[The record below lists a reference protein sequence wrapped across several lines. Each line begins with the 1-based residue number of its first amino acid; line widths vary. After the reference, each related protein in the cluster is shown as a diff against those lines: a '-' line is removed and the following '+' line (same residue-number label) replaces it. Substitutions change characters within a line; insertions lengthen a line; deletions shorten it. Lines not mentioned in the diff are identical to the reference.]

1 MTSGL
6 SGLRFGRQEPSNH
19 QHSWKISPTILAP
32 AGATEEEI
40 QIPDPAIFRG
50 ISIPPSRTPGALV
63 ASDIGKVDLL
73 YPSTNH
79 LAMHLCLIECFYKL
93 RNDVMHSKDLDA
105 VIGPTAPR
113 FASAENTQSSKS
125 HPTAA
130 DAEMARTSQIR
141 KWELFIKAAVGRF
154 DLWWQNIDKVL
165 RHAKA
170 YNTVPAAAQQGRS
183 TLSKNYLPPLDVLL
197 VWYSY
202 ILHPSYFSDS
212 VEFGKQNA
220 FMLCFPWHALYEV
233 IDQRTLNY
241 NLPTA
246 AANMFKTMSSQ
257 SVDLISCLASP
268 PPYTASMGAQYSIHL
283 EDAVA
288 MQESF
293 VNDTH
298 ELLWLRSPACPGSLT
313 RCLERYKRFLLLVQL
328 HPDRRASLVPTW
340 DIELALR
347 THQLYADNFQTFT
360 SRPFGRDLD
369 YAEVARPLETEK
381 STANNTSETNTADLW
396 KRQFAQPYT
405 CCLCWAC
412 ECVKDASSGSEGEVS
427 TSNLSQKR
435 IKEIQKAL
443 QFCVSVERA
452 RESGDRLPAPPRQA
466 KKTDDKWELDWG
478 HGWREVVV
486 KGKFDEHG
494 NPVKKVVREKG
505 YTWHINWMMG
515 AT

>member
-1 MTSGL
+1 MTSRLG
-6 SGLRFGRQEPSNH
+6 GLRFGRQEPSAH

-32 AGATEEEI
+32 ASSKEEEV
-40 QIPDPAIFRG
+40 QIPDPEIFRG
-50 ISIPPSRTPGALV
+50 ISILPSHTPRALD
-63 ASDIGKVDLL
+63 ASNIGEVDLL

-93 RNDVMHSKDLDA
+93 RNDVMSSEELDA
-105 VIGPTAPR
+105 VIGPTMR
-113 FASAENTQSSKS
+113 HFVSAEGNQSSKTR
-125 HPTAA
+125 PTAGDA
-130 DAEMARTSQIR
+130 DMLRTNPIR

-154 DLWWQNIDKVL
+154 DVWWQNIDKVI

-170 YNTVPAAAQQGRS
+170 YNTIPAAAQQDTS

-202 ILHPSYFSDS
+202 ILHPSYPSDC

-233 IDQRTLNY
+233 IDQKTLVY

-246 AANMFKTMSSQ
+246 AANMFTTMSSQ

-268 PPYTASMGAQYSIHL
+268 PPYTASIGAQYSIDL
-283 EDAVA
+283 GDAVA
-288 MQESF
+288 MQDSF
-293 VNDTH
+293 VDDTH
-298 ELLWLRSPACPGSLT
+298 ELLWLRSPACPGSLI
-313 RCLERYKRFLLLVQL
+313 RCVERYKKFLLLVHL
-328 HPDRRASLVPTW
+328 HPGRRAGLTPTW

-347 THQLYADNFQTFT
+347 THQLYAHNFHTFV
-360 SRPFGRDLD
+360 SQPFGGDSN
-369 YAEVARPLETEK
+369 YANVPRPLETKEPMENDI
-381 STANNTSETNTADLW
+381 TETNTADLW
-396 KRQFAQPYT
+396 KMQFAEPYT

-412 ECVKDASSGSEGEVS
+412 ECIRDVSGESEMEVS
-427 TSNLSQKR
+427 TNKLSQKL
-435 IKEIQKAL
+435 IKEIQKSL
-443 QFCVSVERA
+443 QYYASVERA
-452 RESGDRLPAPPRQA
+452 RESGDRLPAPPQQA
-466 KKTDDKWELDWG
+466 KKKDDKWELDWG

-505 YTWHINWMMG
+505 YMSHINWMMG

>member
-6 SGLRFGRQEPSNH
+6 SGLRFGRQEPSTH

-32 AGATEEEI
+32 ASSREEEVR
-40 QIPDPAIFRG
+40 IPDPEIFRG
-50 ISIPPSRTPGALV
+50 ISIPPGHTPRALD
-63 ASDIGKVDLL
+63 ASDTGKVDLL

-93 RNDVMHSKDLDA
+93 RNDVTNSKELDA
-105 VIGPTAPR
+105 VIGPTVPH
-113 FASAENTQSSKS
+113 FVSAENTQNSQT

-130 DAEMARTSQIR
+130 DADIVRTSQIK
-141 KWELFIKAAVGRF
+141 KWELFVKAAVGRF
-154 DLWWQNIDKVL
+154 DVWWQNIDKVI

-170 YNTVPAAAQQGRS
+170 YNTIPAAAQQDTS

-202 ILHPSYFSDS
+202 ILHPSYSSDC

-233 IDQRTLNY
+233 IDQKTLVY

-246 AANMFKTMSSQ
+246 AANMFTTMSSQ
-257 SVDLISCLASP
+257 AVDLISCLASP
-268 PPYTASMGAQYSIHL
+268 PPYTASIGAQYSIDL

-288 MQESF
+288 MQDSF

-298 ELLWLRSPACPGSLT
+298 QLLWLRSPACSGSLT
-313 RCLERYKRFLLLVQL
+313 RCMERYKRFLLLVHL
-328 HPDRRASLVPTW
+328 HPDRRAGLVPTW

-347 THQLYADNFQTFT
+347 THQLYADKFHTFA
-360 SRPFGRDLD
+360 SRPFGRELD
-369 YAEVARPLETEK
+369 YAKVPRPLETEK
-381 STANNTSETNTADLW
+381 STANTITETNTADLW
-396 KRQFAQPYT
+396 KRQFAEPYT

-412 ECVKDASSGSEGEVS
+412 ECIKDASGGSEVEVS

-443 QFCVSVERA
+443 QFYASVERA
-452 RESGDRLPAPPRQA
+452 RESGDRLPASPRQG
-466 KKTDDKWELDWG
+466 KKKDDKWELDWG

-494 NPVKKVVREKG
+494 NPVKKVVREKA
-505 YTWHINWMMG
+505 YISHINWMMG